1 MGPEWSG
8 MPRPCLEK
16 QMAHGKGMVAA
27 EEAVV
32 IPPIST
38 TIELTPAAVE
48 KVRALMRTEKSLPA
62 GAGLRVAV
70 VDGGCAGQ
78 SYKLTF
84 ETQVRDADEVL
95 EFDGLKVYVDQKSSA
110 FVRGTTLDFVEG
122 LNAAGFQF
130 LNPNVQKTCGCGSS
144 FKV

>member
-1 MGPEWSG
+1 
-8 MPRPCLEK
+8 
-16 QMAHGKGMVAA
+16 MAQGHGKGMVAA
-27 EEAVV
+27 DDHVHV
-32 IPPIST
+32 PQISS
-38 TIELTPAAVE
+38 TIALTPAAVE
-48 KVRALMRTEKSLPA
+48 KVRTLLRTEKSLPTD
-62 GAGLRVAV
+62 AGLRVAV

-84 ETQVRDADEVL
+84 ETKGREGDEQL
-95 EFDGLKVYVDQKSSA
+95 EFGGLRVFVDSKSST
-110 FVRGTTLDFVEG
+110 FLRGTTLDFVEG